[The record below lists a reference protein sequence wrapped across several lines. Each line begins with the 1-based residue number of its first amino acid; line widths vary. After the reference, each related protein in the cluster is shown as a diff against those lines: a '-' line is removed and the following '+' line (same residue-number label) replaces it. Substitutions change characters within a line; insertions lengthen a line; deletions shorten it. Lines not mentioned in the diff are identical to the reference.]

1 MRQEVVWLFP
11 FRMSQ
16 SYDFFNQSELH
27 PINLATNTFSD
38 KKPSLINLSDASDKF
53 VETSLVEKKT
63 GGFLNYSHLSLKNK
77 SFLSQFSPY
86 ICFKI
91 ENVVFNSY

>member
-1 MRQEVVWLFP
+1 MIF
-11 FRMSQ
+11 ST
-16 SYDFFNQSELH
+16 NQSFT
-27 PINLATNTFSD
+27 PINLPTNTFSD
-38 KKPSLINLSDASDKF
+38 KKPSLINLSDASDRF
-53 VETSLVEKKT
+53 VETSLVEKMT